1 MRYLLLWAFVKP
13 LGMDDAED
21 YINKYE
27 RTGRHALNKTA
38 QEPQQFHIAKR
49 E

>member
-1 MRYLLLWAFVKP
+1 ML
-13 LGMDDAED
+13 
-21 YINKYE
+21 
-27 RTGRHALNKTA
+27 RTTLTNMKGQVGHALNKTA